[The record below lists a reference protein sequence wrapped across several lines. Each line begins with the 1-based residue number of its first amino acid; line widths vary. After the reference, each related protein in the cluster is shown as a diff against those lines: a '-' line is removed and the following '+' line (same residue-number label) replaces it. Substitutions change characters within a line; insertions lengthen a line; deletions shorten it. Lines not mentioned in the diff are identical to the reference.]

1 MTYNSIPFRIE
12 TSIDVRKTGI
22 ITKKNDARS
31 NRYAITLVKWLQQH
45 NIDILMNEIDENL
58 DMIIVLG
65 GDGTLL
71 HIAEQAARYAIP
83 VLGINLG
90 NLGFL
95 TELTEDETF
104 LALEHIL
111 IGKVTIENRLM
122 LKARHVSSNGQE
134 TEYRYALNDVVI
146 TKNVLD
152 RLLRLS
158 TKADEEYITT
168 YKADGLIFSSPTGST
183 AYNLSAGGPLV
194 YPGLATITVT
204 PICPFMLSSRPII
217 LPAEKRIVARFDA
230 VSHTERAQIILD
242 GQAFWEMKDGDELE
256 LETAE
261 HSLQLIVSSARD
273 YFTIL
278 RNKLHWGVSGEKT
291 DGKQIQKT
299 S

>member
-1 MTYNSIPFRIE
+1 MTYKSTPFRTE
-12 TSIDVRKTGI
+12 TSLTIRKAGI
-22 ITKKNDARS
+22 ITKKDDARS
-31 NRYAITLVKWLQQH
+31 DRYATTLSTWLQQRA
-45 NIDILMNEIDENL
+45 ITVSLNEISPDL

-71 HIAEQAARYAIP
+71 HIAENAARHAIP

-104 LALEHIL
+104 QALEHIL
-111 IGKVTIENRLM
+111 AGKITVENRLM
-122 LKARHVSSNGQE
+122 LKARLMSNGQA
-134 TEYRYALNDVVI
+134 TDYRYALNDVVI

-158 TKADEEYITT
+158 TKADDEYITT

-183 AYNLSAGGPLV
+183 GYNLSAGGPLV

-217 LPAEKRIVARFDA
+217 LPADKRIKTRFNA
-230 VSHTERAQIILD
+230 TNHTDRAQVIID
-242 GQAFWEMKDGDELE
+242 GQAFWEMKDCDELE
-256 LETAE
+256 IETAE
-261 HSLQLIVSSARD
+261 QFLQLIISSTRD

-278 RNKLHWGVSGEKT
+278 RNKLHWGVSAEKT
-291 DGKQIQKT
+291 STGSSDET
-299 S
+299 T

>member
-1 MTYNSIPFRIE
+1 MSRKTTPFRTE
-12 TSIDVRKTGI
+12 TSLVIGTVGI
-22 ITKKNDARS
+22 ITKIADARS
-31 NRYAITLVKWLQQH
+31 ESYAQTLSDWLRQR
-45 NIDILMNEIDENL
+45 DISVSLNEITPSL
-58 DMIIVLG
+58 DMLIVLG

-71 HIAEQAARYAIP
+71 HIAEKAARHAIP

-95 TELTEDETF
+95 TELTEKETF
-104 LALEHIL
+104 QALERIL
-111 IGKVTIENRLM
+111 AGTLIIENRLM
-122 LKARHVSSNGQE
+122 LKARLVAKQQTTN
-134 TEYRYALNDVVI
+134 YRYALNDVVI

-158 TKADEEYITT
+158 AKADDEYITT

-217 LPAEKRIVARFDA
+217 LPADKRIRTRYEAGAD
-230 VSHTERAQIILD
+230 TERAQIIID
-242 GQAFWEMKDGDELE
+242 GQAFWEMRDGDELE
-256 LETAE
+256 IETAGQA
-261 HSLQLIVSSARD
+261 LQLIVSSTRD

-278 RNKLHWGVSGEKT
+278 RTKLHWGVSGDKA
-291 DGKQIQKT
+291 
-299 S
+299 

>member
-1 MTYNSIPFRIE
+1 MTYDATPFRTELNLTIKK
-12 TSIDVRKTGI
+12 VGI
-22 ITKKNDARS
+22 ITKKDDVRS
-31 NRYAITLVKWLQQH
+31 DGYAATLANWLQQK
-45 NIDILMNEIDENL
+45 NIRITQNEIGPAL

-71 HIAEQAARYAIP
+71 HIAEKAARHAIP

-104 LALEHIL
+104 QALERIL
-111 IGKVTIENRLM
+111 TGKMMVENRLM
-122 LKARHVSSNGQE
+122 LKTRLVSGGQA
-134 TEYRYALNDVVI
+134 TSYRYALNDVVI

-158 TKADEEYITT
+158 TKADDEYITT
-168 YKADGLIFSSPTGST
+168 YRADGLIFSSPTGST

-217 LPAEKRIVARFDA
+217 LPSDKQIKTRFDA
-230 VSHTERAQIILD
+230 GNKKERAQVIID
-242 GQAFWEMKDGDELE
+242 GQSFWEMKDCDELE
-256 LETAE
+256 IETAGQF
-261 HSLQLIVSSARD
+261 LQLIVSSTRD

-278 RNKLHWGVSGEKT
+278 RNKLHWGVSGDKTSTGLSNKT
-291 DGKQIQKT
+291 D
-299 S
+299 

>member
-1 MTYNSIPFRIE
+1 MTYTSTPFRSKI
-12 TSIDVRKTGI
+12 SLRVRKAGI
-22 ITKKNDARS
+22 ITKKDDVRS
-31 NRYAITLVKWLQQH
+31 DQYGAILSSWLQQRS
-45 NIDILMNEIDENL
+45 ITVSLNEINADL
-58 DMIIVLG
+58 DMVIVLG

-71 HIAEQAARYAIP
+71 HIAEKAARHAIP

-104 LALEHIL
+104 QALERIL
-111 IGKVTIENRLM
+111 VGQLTVENRLM
-122 LKARHVSSNGQE
+122 LKVRHLSNGQ
-134 TEYRYALNDVVI
+134 TTAYRYALNDVVI

-152 RLLRLS
+152 QLLHLS
-158 TKADEEYITT
+158 TRADKEYITT

-217 LPAEKRIVARFDA
+217 LPADKRIRARFEA
-230 VSHTERAQIILD
+230 RHHIERAQVIID
-242 GQAFWEMKDGDELE
+242 GQPFWEMKDTDELE

-261 HSLQLIVSSARD
+261 HFLQLIVSSTRD

-291 DGKQIQKT
+291 DGRLTKDT
-299 S
+299 A

>member
-1 MTYNSIPFRIE
+1 MTYTSTPFRTE
-12 TSIDVRKTGI
+12 TSLKIKKAGI
-22 ITKKNDARS
+22 ITKKDDARS
-31 NRYAITLVKWLQQH
+31 DRYAATLTTWLQTR
-45 NIDILMNEIDENL
+45 NIDVSINTIFSDL
-58 DMIIVLG
+58 DMIVVLG

-104 LALEHIL
+104 HALDFIL
-111 IGKVTIENRLM
+111 KGTVTVENRLM
-122 LKARHVSSNGQE
+122 LKARLVSEGNTS
-134 TEYRYALNDVVI
+134 EYRYALNDVVI
-146 TKNVLD
+146 SKNVLD

-158 TKADEEYITT
+158 TRADGEYITT
-168 YKADGLIFSSPTGST
+168 YKADGLILSSPTGST

-217 LPAEKRIVARFDA
+217 LPAEKRINTRFEAADPL
-230 VSHTERAQIILD
+230 ERAQIIID
-242 GQAFWEMKDGDELE
+242 GKPYWEMKDADELE
-256 LETAE
+256 LEIAE
-261 HSLQLIVSSARD
+261 HFLQLIVSSTRD

-278 RNKLHWGVSGEKT
+278 RNKLNWGISST
-291 DGKQIQKT
+291 RTTNNQ
-299 S
+299 SS